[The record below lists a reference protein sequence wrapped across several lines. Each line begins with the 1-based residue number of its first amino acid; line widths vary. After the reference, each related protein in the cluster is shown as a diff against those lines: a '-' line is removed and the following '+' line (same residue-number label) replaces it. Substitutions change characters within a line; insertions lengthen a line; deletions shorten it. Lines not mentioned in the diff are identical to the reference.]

1 MYTYQMRTQKD
12 IERSITHPDVEK
24 EMWYYSKRK
33 MLLDGRG
40 GTRIVLQG
48 GEEHLVARAREMGI
62 SPLAIWSKQIKAT
75 IFTGIPAELLY
86 HDMGVA
92 NTSVAGTASEVS
104 MNLANPFGQQA
115 YLPAGFWMP
124 GGNIGRFA
132 KVVLR
137 GTATTAA
144 SAGTAIFTNRLSTTA
159 FNGASGT
166 VIAGITPTVC
176 AATPVAQTT
185 GMWEQELDIELQ
197 SYGTTSAQ
205 AIVRGLGKMGFPGYS
220 STAPW
225 TAQMLNWVA
234 MMGGAA
240 NNGTGLSSANLDIT
254 GNNYIACNQ
263 NCTAATIPSGLQLL
277 QMFVYGMG

>member
-1 MYTYQMRTQKD
+1 MIATYQMRTQKD
-12 IERSITHPDVEK
+12 IERSITHPEVEK
-24 EMWYYSKRK
+24 EMWYYSNRK
-33 MLLDGRG
+33 MLSDNRG
-40 GTRIVLQG
+40 GTRLVQMG
-48 GEEHLVARAREMGI
+48 GEEHLVSRAREIGI

-92 NTSVAGTASEVS
+92 NTSVAGTAVEVS

-137 GTATTAA
+137 GTITTAA

-159 FNGASGT
+159 FNGASGA
-166 VIAGITPTVC
+166 VIAGITPTVIPG
-176 AATPVAQTT
+176 TPAVVTL

-205 AIVRGLGKMGFPGYS
+205 AVVRGLGKHGSPGWAS
-220 STAPW
+220 PNTVQLTWS
-225 TAQMLNWVA
+225 A
-234 MMGGAA
+234 MTGGSAA
-240 NNGTGLSSANLDIT
+240 SVGLSSANLDIT

-263 NCTAATIPSGLQLL
+263 NCTALTVPSGLQLL